1 MQSVT
6 KFRSSITPLLK
17 RKKYKKSLKS
27 KIRKHQNRK
36 RREDKRTNPL
46 IPSKFDQSLA
56 AHLAMFD
63 MLNFSLCGKQKLE
76 WVNAYVASTAT

>member
-1 MQSVT
+1 VQ
-6 KFRSSITPLLK
+6 RSHALTLSLK
-17 RKKYKKSLKS
+17 RKKYKKFLKS

-56 AHLAMFD
+56 ARLAMFD
-63 MLNFSLCGKQKLE
+63 ILNFSLCGKQKLE
-76 WVNAYVASTAT
+76 WVSAYVASTAT